1 LNILL
6 YIRAMSFLRYLF
18 FILLLSPF
26 VLLRAQPGNDAPGQG
41 LPSTEEQ
48 LAGQYYT
55 EGEWQKAADVYEK
68 LFEQAPA
75 GFYYSQL
82 VSCYLN
88 LKDIKSAEKLVSKQ
102 IRKNPRQLTFL
113 IDLAYVYQVSGEED
127 KAKKQYEKALKEL
140 EPGDDRQVTDLAN
153 ALQQRK
159 QIPMA
164 IRVYEL
170 ASRIPR
176 AYNFNLEL
184 AALYVQQGETG
195 KMLEQYMNLL
205 NTTGGEYLEQIQGS
219 LQDMMAS
226 DVSGEKTELLRER
239 FLKEVQRNPDNLVFS
254 DLLVWMFVQKKDFE
268 SAFIQAKAIDKRL
281 KERGERVYNLARIC
295 MSNDA
300 FETGKKAFQ
309 YVIEKGPISSLYV
322 MAKKELSV
330 DMYRKL
336 STSSSYSPAE
346 LQELESL
353 LTETY
358 RELGIGEQSYAV
370 AIRLAHLKAFYKNQ
384 PQEALAILEP
394 LTQANS
400 GLSNRSMNEVK
411 LEVADIQLL
420 TGDVWE
426 STLTYSQ
433 VEKSMKTDTLGQEA
447 KFRNAR
453 LAYYK
458 GEFDWAKAQL
468 DVLKAATS
476 KLIANDALELSLLI
490 GDNLVFDTT
499 GEGLRM
505 FSRAD
510 LWIYQGKLSAALTT
524 LDSLEEAFPASSLSD
539 DILYRKA
546 NIAIRQSRFADA
558 ESLLDKIVT
567 TYQKDILADNAL
579 FKLAELNEKQLGNQ
593 AKAMEL
599 YKELM
604 TDYPGSLFVVEARKR
619 FRTLRGDVIQ

>member
-1 LNILL
+1 MHILRSAL
-6 YIRAMSFLRYLF
+6 LFLC
-18 FILLLSPF
+18 LLAGLS
-26 VLLRAQPGNDAPGQG
+26 LSAQPGEERPGEGQ
-41 LPSTEEQ
+41 PSTEEQ
-48 LAGQYYT
+48 LAGQFYT
-55 EGEWQKAADVYEK
+55 DGEWQKAADLYEK
-68 LFEQAPA
+68 LYDQAPA

-88 LKDIKSAEKLVSKQ
+88 LKDIKAAEKLVNKQ
-102 IRKNPRQLTFL
+102 IRRNPRQLTFL
-113 IDLAYVYQVSGEED
+113 VDLAYVYQVSGDPD
-127 KAKKQYEKALKEL
+127 KARKQYEKTLKEL
-140 EPGDDRQVTDLAN
+140 DPSDDRQVVDLSA

-159 QIPMA
+159 QTDLA
-164 IRVYEL
+164 IKVYLE
-170 ASRIPR
+170 AKKVPR
-176 AYNFNLEL
+176 EYNFNIEL
-184 AALYVQQGETG
+184 ANLYSAKGETD
-195 KMLEQYMNLL
+195 KMLEEYMQLL
-205 NTTGGEYLEQIQGS
+205 NTSGGLYLEQIQAS

-226 DVSGEKTELLRER
+226 DEKGEKTEMLRER
-239 FLKEVQRNPDNLVFS
+239 FLKEVQRNPDNLIFS

-268 SAFIQAKAIDKRL
+268 SAMIQAKSIDKRL
-281 KERGERVYNLARIC
+281 HERGERVYSLARTC

-300 FETGKKAFQ
+300 FETGKKGFL
-309 YVIEKGPISSLYV
+309 YVIEKGKISDLYF

-336 STSSSYSPAE
+336 SNSSSYT
-346 LQELESL
+346 ELELVELETL
-353 LTETY
+353 LKDTY
-358 RELGIGEQSYAV
+358 KELGPGEASYAV
-370 AIRLAHLKAFYKNQ
+370 AIRLAHVMAFYRKQAN
-384 PQEALAILEP
+384 EAIALLEP
-394 LTQANS
+394 LTLANA
-400 GLSNRSMNEVK
+400 GLTLRSMNEVK
-411 LEVADIQLL
+411 LEMADIQLL
-420 TGDVWE
+420 NGDVWE

-458 GEFDWAKAQL
+458 GEFEWAKAQL

-510 LWIYQGKLSAALTT
+510 LWMYQGKLGEALAT
-524 LDSLEEAFPASSLSD
+524 LDSLEAAFPASTLSD

-546 NIAIRQSRFADA
+546 NIAIRQARFTDA
-558 ESLLDKIVT
+558 EKLLDKIIAGFK
-567 TYQKDILADNAL
+567 KDILADNAL
-579 FKLAELNEKQLGNQ
+579 FKLAELNEKQLGNPT
-593 AKAMEL
+593 KAMEL

-619 FRTLRGDVIQ
+619 FRTLRGDAVQ